1 MAIGRFA
8 SLRSMRSR
16 KTTPPLRRLLQKI
29 GMILAGVLLAVYP
42 LDWAVW
48 RVRLAAGSG
57 MGSADV
63 TDTTAAT
70 LKGNHFEVYSQ
81 QTLTVNCSR
90 SLLPEAGAGPCW
102 WLHRHPSSVTQY

>member
-1 MAIGRFA
+1 
-8 SLRSMRSR
+8 MRPR
-16 KTTPPLRRLLQKI
+16 KPVPLRRTFQR
-29 GMILAGVLLAVYP
+29 AGVILLGAALVTYP

-57 MGSADV
+57 MGSVDV
-63 TDTTAAT
+63 TEATAAT
-70 LKGNHFEVYSQ
+70 LKGNRFEVYSQ